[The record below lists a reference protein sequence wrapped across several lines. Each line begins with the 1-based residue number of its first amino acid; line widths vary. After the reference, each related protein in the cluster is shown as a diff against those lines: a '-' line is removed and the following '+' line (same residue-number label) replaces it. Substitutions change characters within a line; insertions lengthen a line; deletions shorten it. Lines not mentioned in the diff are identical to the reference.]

1 MKTITVALIAASL
14 TTLAATLASAQAP
27 AEPARTDKGEKR
39 AAHMQ
44 ERLKA
49 ADKNGDGKISR
60 EEAAASLPKLAK
72 QFDKIDA
79 NKDGF
84 ITREE
89 IKAWH
94 DQHAARKADPDKKAK
109 QVK

>member
-1 MKTITVALIAASL
+1 MKTVTVALIAASL
-14 TTLAATLASAQAP
+14 TALATSFAFAQTP
-27 AEPARTDKGEKR
+27 AEPAKTEKTDKGEKR

-72 QFDKIDA
+72 RFDKIDV

-84 ITREE
+84 ITKEE
-89 IKAWH
+89 MKAWH
-94 DQHAARKADPDKKAK
+94 DQHAARKADPDKPAK
-109 QVK
+109 